1 MSRRPFIVGNWKMHR
16 GPAEAD
22 ALAEQLKR
30 ALADNAAV
38 DVGVAPPFISIPAV
52 AARLKHSGIHLA
64 AQNLHAEASG
74 AFTGEVSGE
83 MLRQAGV
90 AYCIV
95 GHSERRQFF
104 GDTDAIAAKKVAA
117 CFRSG
122 LLPILCVGETLSE
135 RDSGQEEAVVVRQ
148 LTAALGA
155 MNADQVPSVTIAYEP
170 VWAIGTGKTASPAQA
185 QEMHAAIRAWLTA
198 NFPAFVARS
207 TRIQYGGSMKA
218 SNAAE
223 LLAMPDIDGGLIGG
237 AALVAED
244 FVAIVKAAGG
254 A

>member
-1 MSRRPFIVGNWKMHR
+1 MNRS
-16 GPAEAD
+16 PAEAD
-22 ALAEQLKR
+22 VLAEQLKR

-38 DVGVAPPFISIPAV
+38 DVGVAPAFLSIPAV
-52 AARLKHSGIHLA
+52 AARLKHSGIHVT

-104 GDTDAIAAKKVAA
+104 GDTDTVVAKKVRA

-122 LLPILCVGETLSE
+122 LLPILCVGETLTE
-135 RDSGQEEAVVVRQ
+135 REAGQETAVVVRQ
-148 LTAALGA
+148 LTAALDGL
-155 MNADQVPSVTIAYEP
+155 NADQVPSVTIAYEP

-185 QEMHAAIRAWLTA
+185 QEMHAAIRSWLAAT
-198 NFPAFVARS
+198 FPAFVARS
-207 TRIQYGGSMKA
+207 TRLQYGGSMKA
-218 SNAAE
+218 SNAGE

-244 FVAIVKAAGG
+244 FVAIIKAAG
-254 A
+254 ARPS